1 MFDPETLRTFIAVA
15 ETGSFSK
22 AAERLCKTTATISY
36 RIKLL
41 EENTGVA
48 LFFRTTRSVTL
59 TAAGEHLLSQARDWL
74 SWLESMPSELQQ
86 VNDGVERQVN
96 IVINN
101 LLYTP
106 QAVAQ
111 LLAWL
116 NERYPFTQ
124 FHISR
129 QIYMGVWDSLLYEGF
144 SLAIGVTGT
153 EALANTFSLDPLGS
167 VQWRF
172 VMAADHPLANVEEP
186 LTEAQLRR
194 FPAVNIEDSA
204 RTLTKRVAWRLPG
217 QKEIIVPD
225 METFHTETPD
235 HYALVSYMETK
246 IAAHLA
252 GVGIGFLPKSLCQSM
267 IDNQQLVSRVIPTMR
282 PPSPLSLAW
291 RKFGSGKAVEDIVTL
306 FTQRRPEISGFLE
319 IFGNPRS

>member
-101 LLYTP
+101 LLYNP

-172 VMAADHPLANVEEP
+172 VMAADHPLTNVEEP

-225 METFHTETPD
+225 MET
-235 HYALVSYMETK
+235 K

-267 IDNQQLVSRVIPTMR
+267 LDNQQLVSRVIPTMR

>member
-15 ETGSFSK
+15 ETGGFSK

-101 LLYTP
+101 LLYNP

-144 SLAIGVTGT
+144 S
-153 EALANTFSLDPLGS
+153 LANTFSLDPLGS

-225 METFHTETPD
+225 
-235 HYALVSYMETK
+235 METK

>member
-1 MFDPETLRTFIAVA
+1 MAW
-15 ETGSFSK
+15 
-22 AAERLCKTTATISY
+22 
-36 RIKLL
+36 
-41 EENTGVA
+41 N
-48 LFFRTTRSVTL
+48 
-59 TAAGEHLLSQARDWL
+59 AGEYCHQQPA
-74 SWLESMPSELQQ
+74 LQP
-86 VNDGVERQVN
+86 R
-96 IVINN
+96 
-101 LLYTP
+101 
-106 QAVAQ
+106 AVAQ

-204 RTLTKRVAWRLPG
+204 RTLTKRVARRLPW
-217 QKEIIVPD
+217 QKRLLFPIWKRKSPPIWRAL
-225 METFHTETPD
+225 
-235 HYALVSYMETK
+235 ALVFAK
-246 IAAHLA
+246 IA
-252 GVGIGFLPKSLCQSM
+252 LPVN
-267 IDNQQLVSRVIPTMR
+267 DR
-282 PPSPLSLAW
+282 
-291 RKFGSGKAVEDIVTL
+291 
-306 FTQRRPEISGFLE
+306 
-319 IFGNPRS
+319 

>member
-48 LFFRTTRSVTL
+48 LSTTRSVTL

-101 LLYTP
+101 LLYNP

-225 METFHTETPD
+225 MET
-235 HYALVSYMETK
+235 K

-252 GVGIGFLPKSLCQSM
+252 GVGIGFLPKSLCQST
-267 IDNQQLVSRVIPTMR
+267 IDNQQLVSRVILTMR

>member
-1 MFDPETLRTFIAVA
+1 M
-15 ETGSFSK
+15 
-22 AAERLCKTTATISY
+22 
-36 RIKLL
+36 
-41 EENTGVA
+41 
-48 LFFRTTRSVTL
+48 
-59 TAAGEHLLSQARDWL
+59 
-74 SWLESMPSELQQ
+74 
-86 VNDGVERQVN
+86 
-96 IVINN
+96 
-101 LLYTP
+101 
-106 QAVAQ
+106 
-111 LLAWL
+111 LAWL

-217 QKEIIVPD
+217 QRD
-225 METFHTETPD
+225 
-235 HYALVSYMETK
+235 YCSRYGTK

-252 GVGIGFLPKSLCQSM
+252 GVGIGFCQNRFAS
-267 IDNQQLVSRVIPTMR
+267 Q
-282 PPSPLSLAW
+282 
-291 RKFGSGKAVEDIVTL
+291 
-306 FTQRRPEISGFLE
+306 
-319 IFGNPRS
+319 

>member
-1 MFDPETLRTFIAVA
+1 M
-15 ETGSFSK
+15 
-22 AAERLCKTTATISY
+22 
-36 RIKLL
+36 
-41 EENTGVA
+41 
-48 LFFRTTRSVTL
+48 
-59 TAAGEHLLSQARDWL
+59 
-74 SWLESMPSELQQ
+74 
-86 VNDGVERQVN
+86 N

-101 LLYTP
+101 LLYNP

-204 RTLTKRVAWRLPG
+204 GTLTKRVAWRLPG

-225 METFHTETPD
+225 
-235 HYALVSYMETK
+235 METK

-291 RKFGSGKAVEDIVTL
+291 RKFGSCKAVEDIVTL
-306 FTQRRPEISGFLE
+306 FTQHRPEISGFLE
-319 IFGNPRS
+319 IFGTPRS

>member
-1 MFDPETLRTFIAVA
+1 MAWNA
-15 ETGSFSK
+15 
-22 AAERLCKTTATISY
+22 
-36 RIKLL
+36 
-41 EENTGVA
+41 
-48 LFFRTTRSVTL
+48 
-59 TAAGEHLLSQARDWL
+59 
-74 SWLESMPSELQQ
+74 
-86 VNDGVERQVN
+86 VN

-101 LLYTP
+101 LLYNP
-106 QAVAQ
+106 QAVAR

-194 FPAVNIEDSA
+194 SAVNIEDSA

-217 QKEIIVPD
+217 QKRLLFPIWKRKSPPIWRAW
-225 METFHTETPD
+225 
-235 HYALVSYMETK
+235 ALVFCQNHFASQCS
-246 IAAHLA
+246 IINNWSA
-252 GVGIGFLPKSLCQSM
+252 G
-267 IDNQQLVSRVIPTMR
+267 
-282 PPSPLSLAW
+282 
-291 RKFGSGKAVEDIVTL
+291 
-306 FTQRRPEISGFLE
+306 
-319 IFGNPRS
+319 

>member
-74 SWLESMPSELQQ
+74 SWLESMPSELQ
-86 VNDGVERQVN
+86 QVN

-225 METFHTETPD
+225 MET
-235 HYALVSYMETK
+235 K

>member
-59 TAAGEHLLSQARDWL
+59 TAAGEHLLCQARDWL
-74 SWLESMPSELQQ
+74 GWLESMPSELQQ

-101 LLYTP
+101 LLYNP
-106 QAVAQ
+106 QAVAR

-217 QKEIIVPD
+217 QKRLLFPIWKRKSPPIWRAL
-225 METFHTETPD
+225 
-235 HYALVSYMETK
+235 ALVFCQNHFASQCS
-246 IAAHLA
+246 IINNWSA
-252 GVGIGFLPKSLCQSM
+252 G
-267 IDNQQLVSRVIPTMR
+267 
-282 PPSPLSLAW
+282 
-291 RKFGSGKAVEDIVTL
+291 
-306 FTQRRPEISGFLE
+306 
-319 IFGNPRS
+319 

>member
-96 IVINN
+96 DGVERQVNIVINN
-101 LLYTP
+101 LLYNP

-225 METFHTETPD
+225 MET
-235 HYALVSYMETK
+235 K

>member
-101 LLYTP
+101 LLYNP

-167 VQWRF
+167 VQSRF

-225 METFHTETPD
+225 
-235 HYALVSYMETK
+235 METK

>member
-101 LLYTP
+101 LLYHP

-167 VQWRF
+167 VQ
-172 VMAADHPLANVEEP
+172 
-186 LTEAQLRR
+186 
-194 FPAVNIEDSA
+194 
-204 RTLTKRVAWRLPG
+204 
-217 QKEIIVPD
+217 
-225 METFHTETPD
+225 
-235 HYALVSYMETK
+235 
-246 IAAHLA
+246 
-252 GVGIGFLPKSLCQSM
+252 
-267 IDNQQLVSRVIPTMR
+267 
-282 PPSPLSLAW
+282 
-291 RKFGSGKAVEDIVTL
+291 
-306 FTQRRPEISGFLE
+306 
-319 IFGNPRS
+319 

>member
-101 LLYTP
+101 LLYNP

-172 VMAADHPLANVEEP
+172 VMAADHPLA
-186 LTEAQLRR
+186 QLRR

-225 METFHTETPD
+225 MET
-235 HYALVSYMETK
+235 K

-252 GVGIGFLPKSLCQSM
+252 GVGIGFCQNRFAS
-267 IDNQQLVSRVIPTMR
+267 Q
-282 PPSPLSLAW
+282 
-291 RKFGSGKAVEDIVTL
+291 
-306 FTQRRPEISGFLE
+306 
-319 IFGNPRS
+319 

>member
-1 MFDPETLRTFIAVA
+1 M
-15 ETGSFSK
+15 
-22 AAERLCKTTATISY
+22 
-36 RIKLL
+36 
-41 EENTGVA
+41 
-48 LFFRTTRSVTL
+48 
-59 TAAGEHLLSQARDWL
+59 
-74 SWLESMPSELQQ
+74 
-86 VNDGVERQVN
+86 N

-101 LLYTP
+101 LLYNP

-194 FPAVNIEDSA
+194 FPAVNIED
-204 RTLTKRVAWRLPG
+204 
-217 QKEIIVPD
+217 VPD
-225 METFHTETPD
+225 
-235 HYALVSYMETK
+235 METK

>member
-59 TAAGEHLLSQARDWL
+59 TAAGEHLLCQARDWL

-101 LLYTP
+101 LLYNP
-106 QAVAQ
+106 QAVAR

-172 VMAADHPLANVEEP
+172 VMAADHPPGDCRGKKRL
-186 LTEAQLRR
+186 L
-194 FPAVNIEDSA
+194 FPIW
-204 RTLTKRVAWRLPG
+204 KRKSPPIWRAL
-217 QKEIIVPD
+217 
-225 METFHTETPD
+225 
-235 HYALVSYMETK
+235 ALVFCQNHFASQCS
-246 IAAHLA
+246 IINNWSA
-252 GVGIGFLPKSLCQSM
+252 G
-267 IDNQQLVSRVIPTMR
+267 
-282 PPSPLSLAW
+282 
-291 RKFGSGKAVEDIVTL
+291 
-306 FTQRRPEISGFLE
+306 
-319 IFGNPRS
+319 

>member
-1 MFDPETLRTFIAVA
+1 MAW
-15 ETGSFSK
+15 
-22 AAERLCKTTATISY
+22 
-36 RIKLL
+36 
-41 EENTGVA
+41 N
-48 LFFRTTRSVTL
+48 
-59 TAAGEHLLSQARDWL
+59 AGEYCHQQPA
-74 SWLESMPSELQQ
+74 LQP
-86 VNDGVERQVN
+86 R
-96 IVINN
+96 
-101 LLYTP
+101 
-106 QAVAQ
+106 AVAQ

-204 RTLTKRVAWRLPG
+204 RTLTKRVAGDCRGKRDYCSRYGNENRRPSGGRW
-217 QKEIIVPD
+217 
-225 METFHTETPD
+225 HW
-235 HYALVSYMETK
+235 
-246 IAAHLA
+246 
-252 GVGIGFLPKSLCQSM
+252 FLPKSLCQSM

>member
-101 LLYTP
+101 LLYNP

-172 VMAADHPLANVEEP
+172 VMAADHQLANVEEP

-225 METFHTETPD
+225 
-235 HYALVSYMETK
+235 METK

>member
-1 MFDPETLRTFIAVA
+1 MFDPETLRTFIAVG

-101 LLYTP
+101 LLYNP

-153 EALANTFSLDPLGS
+153 EALANTVSLDPLGS

-172 VMAADHPLANVEEP
+172 VMAADYPLANVEEP

-225 METFHTETPD
+225 
-235 HYALVSYMETK
+235 METK

>member
-1 MFDPETLRTFIAVA
+1 M
-15 ETGSFSK
+15 
-22 AAERLCKTTATISY
+22 
-36 RIKLL
+36 
-41 EENTGVA
+41 
-48 LFFRTTRSVTL
+48 
-59 TAAGEHLLSQARDWL
+59 
-74 SWLESMPSELQQ
+74 
-86 VNDGVERQVN
+86 
-96 IVINN
+96 
-101 LLYTP
+101 
-106 QAVAQ
+106 
-111 LLAWL
+111 LAWL

-204 RTLTKRVAWRLPG
+204 RTLTKRVARRLPG

-225 METFHTETPD
+225 
-235 HYALVSYMETK
+235 METK

>member
-86 VNDGVERQVN
+86 VN

-101 LLYTP
+101 LLYHP

-225 METFHTETPD
+225 MET
-235 HYALVSYMETK
+235 K

-252 GVGIGFLPKSLCQSM
+252 GVGIGFLPKSLCLSM

>member
-59 TAAGEHLLSQARDWL
+59 TAAGEHLLCQARDW
-74 SWLESMPSELQQ
+74 
-86 VNDGVERQVN
+86 
-96 IVINN
+96 
-101 LLYTP
+101 
-106 QAVAQ
+106 

-225 METFHTETPD
+225 MET
-235 HYALVSYMETK
+235 K

-267 IDNQQLVSRVIPTMR
+267 LDNQQLVSRVIPTMR

>member
-101 LLYTP
+101 LLYNP

-172 VMAADHPLANVEEP
+172 VMAADHPLA
-186 LTEAQLRR
+186 
-194 FPAVNIEDSA
+194 
-204 RTLTKRVAWRLPG
+204 
-217 QKEIIVPD
+217 
-225 METFHTETPD
+225 
-235 HYALVSYMETK
+235 
-246 IAAHLA
+246 

>member
-59 TAAGEHLLSQARDWL
+59 TAAGEHLLCQASDWL

-101 LLYTP
+101 LLYNP
-106 QAVAQ
+106 QAVAR

-225 METFHTETPD
+225 MET
-235 HYALVSYMETK
+235 K

-267 IDNQQLVSRVIPTMR
+267 LDNQQLVSRVIPTMR

>member
-1 MFDPETLRTFIAVA
+1 M
-15 ETGSFSK
+15 
-22 AAERLCKTTATISY
+22 
-36 RIKLL
+36 
-41 EENTGVA
+41 
-48 LFFRTTRSVTL
+48 
-59 TAAGEHLLSQARDWL
+59 
-74 SWLESMPSELQQ
+74 
-86 VNDGVERQVN
+86 N

-101 LLYTP
+101 LLYHP

-204 RTLTKRVAWRLPG
+204 RTLTKRVAWRLLG

-225 METFHTETPD
+225 
-235 HYALVSYMETK
+235 METK

>member
-101 LLYTP
+101 LLYNP

-225 METFHTETPD
+225 MET
-235 HYALVSYMETK
+235 K
-246 IAAHLA
+246 IAARLA

>member
-101 LLYTP
+101 LLYNP

-172 VMAADHPLANVEEP
+172 VMAADHPLANAEEP

-217 QKEIIVPD
+217 QKEIIVPN
-225 METFHTETPD
+225 
-235 HYALVSYMETK
+235 METK

>member
-74 SWLESMPSELQQ
+74 SWLESMPSKLQQ

-101 LLYTP
+101 LLYNP

-225 METFHTETPD
+225 MET
-235 HYALVSYMETK
+235 K

-252 GVGIGFLPKSLCQSM
+252 GVGIGIGFLPKSLCQSM

>member
-59 TAAGEHLLSQARDWL
+59 TAAGEHLLCQARDWL

-101 LLYTP
+101 LLYNP
-106 QAVAQ
+106 QAVAR

-172 VMAADHPLANVEEP
+172 VMA
-186 LTEAQLRR
+186 
-194 FPAVNIEDSA
+194 
-204 RTLTKRVAWRLPG
+204 
-217 QKEIIVPD
+217 
-225 METFHTETPD
+225 
-235 HYALVSYMETK
+235 
-246 IAAHLA
+246 

-267 IDNQQLVSRVIPTMR
+267 LDNQQLVSRVIPTMR